1 MKKQTLSIIQKQE
14 LGIKELGYLMAVP
27 EKEIQADSLFFAVDF
42 DTVAEVWKVFDILK
56 EEDYTNTTLTF
67 LRRLRKSI

>member
-1 MKKQTLSIIQKQE
+1 
-14 LGIKELGYLMAVP
+14 MAVP